1 METAPIWWRV
11 CDKKSEN
18 CHHVRTM
25 TSTVLKMCLLS
36 LMAIDLVTSD
46 QDSSSSNRSAGDQMA
61 SMRRLQWKP
70 QHYRHSTRSQ
80 KNVSPVEQSRYSHNT
95 LKNRR
100 PNIVLI
106 LTDDQDVELGMYERY
121 SFERRLQMLFEGW
134 MTRAEGGGDVN
145 MQKAYAT
152 V

>member
-1 METAPIWWRV
+1 
-11 CDKKSEN
+11 
-18 CHHVRTM
+18 M

-46 QDSSSSNRSAGDQMA
+46 QDSSSSNRSAGDQMV

-95 LKNRR
+95 LKSRR

-106 LTDDQDVELGMYERY
+106 LTDDQDVELGMCAVPECRFTKAFFFGGWYVAGAMLICKRLT
-121 SFERRLQMLFEGW
+121 RRC
-134 MTRAEGGGDVN
+134 R
-145 MQKAYAT
+145 
-152 V
+152 